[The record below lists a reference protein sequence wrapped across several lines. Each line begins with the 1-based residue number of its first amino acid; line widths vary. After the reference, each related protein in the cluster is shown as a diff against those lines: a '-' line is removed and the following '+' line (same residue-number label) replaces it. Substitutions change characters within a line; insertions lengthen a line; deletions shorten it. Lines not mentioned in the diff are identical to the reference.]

1 MCQGTFFVCNSVH
14 RTCPDRPAYLTLR
27 ICFRRRYRFRTIS
40 VQQLAYLL
48 DGELTFTLL
57 DVREQREYEAGHLLG
72 AVNLPYE
79 RLDEVEAEIP
89 KDRPVVIYCAYGGQ
103 SLLAARKLAGC
114 GYDAVNALGGLHYY
128 RGKYYV
134 RCKE

>member
-1 MCQGTFFVCNSVH
+1 M
-14 RTCPDRPAYLTLR
+14 
-27 ICFRRRYRFRTIS
+27 FRTIS
-40 VQQLAYLL
+40 VQQLEYLL
-48 DGELTFTLL
+48 DGERTFTLL

-114 GYDAVNALGGLHYY
+114 GYDAVNALGGLHDY
-128 RGKYYV
+128 RGQYYV
-134 RCKE
+134 RCKEEHILAPNAAISDKLHPGARLIV

>member
-1 MCQGTFFVCNSVH
+1 M
-14 RTCPDRPAYLTLR
+14 
-27 ICFRRRYRFRTIS
+27 FRTIS
-40 VQQLAYLL
+40 VQQLEYLL
-48 DGELTFTLL
+48 DGERTFTLL

-79 RLDEVEAEIP
+79 RLDEAEAEIP

-103 SLLAARKLAGC
+103 SLLAARELAGR

-134 RCKE
+134 GCRE

>member
-1 MCQGTFFVCNSVH
+1 
-14 RTCPDRPAYLTLR
+14 
-27 ICFRRRYRFRTIS
+27 
-40 VQQLAYLL
+40 
-48 DGELTFTLL
+48 
-57 DVREQREYEAGHLLG
+57 
-72 AVNLPYE
+72 
-79 RLDEVEAEIP
+79 VEAEIP

>member
-1 MCQGTFFVCNSVH
+1 M
-14 RTCPDRPAYLTLR
+14 
-27 ICFRRRYRFRTIS
+27 FRTIS
-40 VQQLAYLL
+40 MQQLEYLL
-48 DGELTFTLL
+48 DGERTFTLL
-57 DVREQREYEAGHLLG
+57 DVRTQGEYEAGHLLG

-79 RLDEVEAEIP
+79 RLDEVEEKVV

-103 SLLAARKLAGC
+103 SLLAARELAGR

-134 RCKE
+134 KCRD

>member
-1 MCQGTFFVCNSVH
+1 M
-14 RTCPDRPAYLTLR
+14 
-27 ICFRRRYRFRTIS
+27 FRTIS
-40 VQQLAYLL
+40 VQQLEYLL
-48 DGELTFTLL
+48 DGERTFTLL

-79 RLDEVEAEIP
+79 RLDEVESEIP

-114 GYDAVNALGGLHYY
+114 GYDAGNALGGLHYY

>member
-1 MCQGTFFVCNSVH
+1 M
-14 RTCPDRPAYLTLR
+14 
-27 ICFRRRYRFRTIS
+27 FRTIS
-40 VQQLAYLL
+40 VQQLEYLL
-48 DGELTFTLL
+48 DGERTFTLL
-57 DVREQREYEAGHLLG
+57 DVREQREYE
-72 AVNLPYE
+72 PYE

>member
-1 MCQGTFFVCNSVH
+1 M
-14 RTCPDRPAYLTLR
+14 
-27 ICFRRRYRFRTIS
+27 FRTIS
-40 VQQLAYLL
+40 MQQLEQFLA
-48 DGELTFTLL
+48 GERTFTLL

-79 RLDEVEAEIP
+79 RLDEVESWIA
-89 KDRPVVIYCAYGGQ
+89 KDRTVVIYCAYGGQ
-103 SLLAARKLAGC
+103 SLLAARELAGR

-134 RCKE
+134 RCQD

>member
-1 MCQGTFFVCNSVH
+1 M
-14 RTCPDRPAYLTLR
+14 
-27 ICFRRRYRFRTIS
+27 FRTIS
-40 VQQLAYLL
+40 MQQLEYLL
-48 DGELTFTLL
+48 DGERTFTLL

-79 RLDEVEAEIP
+79 RLDEVETWIA
-89 KDRPVVIYCAYGGQ
+89 KDRPVVVYCAYGGQ
-103 SLLAARKLAGC
+103 SLLAARELAGH

-134 RCKE
+134 TCKE

>member
-1 MCQGTFFVCNSVH
+1 MFQEKVYVSDDFGAAVGVSSGRGADIHLVGC
-14 RTCPDRPAYLTLR
+14 A
-27 ICFRRRYRFRTIS
+27 
-40 VQQLAYLL
+40 
-48 DGELTFTLL
+48 
-57 DVREQREYEAGHLLG
+57 EQREYEAGHLLG

>member
-1 MCQGTFFVCNSVH
+1 M
-14 RTCPDRPAYLTLR
+14 
-27 ICFRRRYRFRTIS
+27 FRTIS
-40 VQQLAYLL
+40 MQQLEHLL
-48 DGELTFTLL
+48 DGERTFTLL

-79 RLDEVEAEIP
+79 RLDEVETWIA
-89 KDRPVVIYCAYGGQ
+89 KDRPVVVYCAYGGQ
-103 SLLAARKLAGC
+103 SLLAARELAGH

>member
-1 MCQGTFFVCNSVH
+1 M
-14 RTCPDRPAYLTLR
+14 
-27 ICFRRRYRFRTIS
+27 FRTIS
-40 VQQLAYLL
+40 MQQLEHLL
-48 DGELTFTLL
+48 DGERTFTLL
-57 DVREQREYEAGHLLG
+57 DVREQREHEAGHLLG

-79 RLDEVEAEIP
+79 ELDEVESCIS

-103 SLLAARKLAGC
+103 SLLAARELAGR
-114 GYDAVNALGGLHYY
+114 GYDTVNALGGLYYY